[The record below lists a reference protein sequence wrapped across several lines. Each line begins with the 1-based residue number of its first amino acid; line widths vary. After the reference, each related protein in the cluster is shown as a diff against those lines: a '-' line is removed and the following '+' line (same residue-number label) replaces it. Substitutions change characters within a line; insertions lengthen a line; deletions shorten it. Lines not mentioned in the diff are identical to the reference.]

1 MEYLTW
7 DRGYFFW
14 DKMLILT
21 PEGSLLEARA
31 VHVLT
36 QESSD
41 RTRSPGRFMQVPSP
55 PAQML
60 PQLCMAGTFRCKCDA
75 GHWMLISVA
84 FLVGPLSRRA
94 LARTPILLHNMP
106 CHGSAPTALKKK
118 KRKNKQRKKV
128 LIAFPPPTEPISYG
142 LSRSLALFSKN
153 QPHGTSKPSL
163 RVLLKEIHNG
173 QTKGVSFPGQIV
185 FSPNLW
191 TKILL

>member
-1 MEYLTW
+1 
-7 DRGYFFW
+7 
-14 DKMLILT
+14 MLILT

-84 FLVGPLSRRA
+84 FLVGPLCPGEHWLELQYYCTTCRVTA
-94 LARTPILLHNMP
+94 LRLLH
-106 CHGSAPTALKKK
+106 LKKK
-118 KRKNKQRKKV
+118 KEKRNKEKK
-128 LIAFPPPTEPISYG
+128 S
-142 LSRSLALFSKN
+142 
-153 QPHGTSKPSL
+153 
-163 RVLLKEIHNG
+163 
-173 QTKGVSFPGQIV
+173 
-185 FSPNLW
+185 
-191 TKILL
+191 